1 VKRKEWGRD
10 KGGCLLKR
18 QFVVGPTGVFGEPHT
33 GLRRSAKSIER
44 AKKEKEEWET
54 KNKV

>member
-1 VKRKEWGRD
+1 
-10 KGGCLLKR
+10 LKR